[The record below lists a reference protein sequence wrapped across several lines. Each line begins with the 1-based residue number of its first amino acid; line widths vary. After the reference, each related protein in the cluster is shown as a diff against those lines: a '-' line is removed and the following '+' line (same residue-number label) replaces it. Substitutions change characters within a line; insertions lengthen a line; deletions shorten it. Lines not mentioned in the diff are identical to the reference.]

1 MMKINKYINSGPKE
15 DIFHSN
21 GMAQVASGGN
31 LGAASAETFERR
43 SQINRQRSAVRHYG
57 DSLIGRG
64 DMKEV
69 ARPQMRDSSRLNM
82 RSSRQGMNSARPMRP
97 AMPSRPFREPP
108 GRGFNPFG

>member
-1 MMKINKYINSGPKE
+1 MMKINKYINNGPKE

-43 SQINRQRSAVRHYG
+43 TQINRRRSAVRHYG

-64 DMKEV
+64 NMKEV
-69 ARPQMRDSSRLNM
+69 ARPQMTGPRL
-82 RSSRQGMNSARPMRP
+82 SARPSRQAMNAARPIRP
-97 AMPSRPFREPP
+97 AVPSRSFREPP
-108 GRGFNPFG
+108 SRGFNPFG